1 MMRKQQNSN
10 LRSNYTITFQ
20 ISLILCLAFML
31 ALTNIQ
37 IQPSTITTEIFFD
50 PQTEP
55 IIDLPPIIEPITPP
69 PPLKPLIPT
78 TVPDDFFIDDEII
91 IPNLEFDTFEYQ
103 PPVSPKKSQK
113 KDIFDI
119 HGVEVLP
126 SMIGGLE
133 ALYSKVKYPE
143 LARKSGITGTV
154 VVEFIVN
161 KKGEVVSPKIIRGI
175 GGGCDEEVLKVIQS
189 MRFSPGVQNGTIVK
203 VRMAQSVKFRL
214 TK

>member
-20 ISLILCLAFML
+20 ISLILSLAFML

>member
-1 MMRKQQNSN
+1 MRKQQNSN